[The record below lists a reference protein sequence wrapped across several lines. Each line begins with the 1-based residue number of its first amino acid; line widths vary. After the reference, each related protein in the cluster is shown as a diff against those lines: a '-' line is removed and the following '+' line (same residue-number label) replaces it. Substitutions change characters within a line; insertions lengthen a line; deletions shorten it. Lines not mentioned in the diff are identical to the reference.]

1 MKKLNTLMATVI
13 CATLFATSCNNKPAT
28 EEAATAAAD
37 STATEETYT
46 IATDSTS
53 VVNWKGVMLG
63 VKEHFGKIS
72 FQEGSLTTKG
82 EQLSGGSFVVNMSS
96 IVPLDA
102 AYDEK
107 KGSTK
112 DKLVG
117 HLSSP
122 DFFDVANHP
131 TASFVISSVEGNTA
145 KGTLTIRGKANEE
158 SLTNITL
165 TEAEGALKATGSLKF
180 DRKKYDVAFDM
191 PVKDMVISNDIEL
204 TIELTAKK

>member
-1 MKKLNTLMATVI
+1 MKKFLFLMMVSSAAV
-13 CATLFATSCNNKPAT
+13 LTSCNNKPAA
-28 EEAATAAAD
+28 EETSAATAD
-37 STATEETYT
+37 STAAESTYSLN
-46 IATDSTS
+46 TDSTS
-53 VVNWKGVMLG
+53 FVQWKGVMLG

-72 FQEGSLTTKG
+72 FKEGRLTTKG
-82 EQLSGGSFVVNMSS
+82 GQLAGGSFVVDMST

-122 DFFDVANHP
+122 DFFDIANNP
-131 TASFVISSVEGNTA
+131 TASFAISSVEGNTA

-158 SLTNITL
+158 TLTNIAL
-165 TEAEGALKATGSLKF
+165 TEADGALKATGSLKF

-204 TIELTAKK
+204 NIELTAKK